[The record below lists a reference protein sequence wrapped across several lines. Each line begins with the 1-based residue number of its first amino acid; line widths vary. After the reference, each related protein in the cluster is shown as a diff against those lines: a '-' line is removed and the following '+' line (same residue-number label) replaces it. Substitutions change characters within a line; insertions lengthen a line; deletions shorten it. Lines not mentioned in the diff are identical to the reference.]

1 MDKNFKRGL
10 VHGIPIMLGYI
21 SVAFGFGIVSVKLGL
36 PAISAVIISFTNL
49 TSAGQTA
56 GVEIIAAGGSFIEL
70 ALAQFII
77 NIRYSL
83 MGFSLSQKLD
93 NTFTA
98 PKRLLTAFGI
108 TDEIYAV
115 AISQPNKITVRY
127 MYGILL
133 LPWFGWTL
141 GTALGVLAGSFLPEA
156 ISNAMGIVLYG
167 MFLAIILP
175 PAKKDK
181 RILLVVVIAIGLSC
195 IFKYLMPF
203 ISGGFAVIISGVVA
217 SVIGALLCP
226 LSEEELA

>member
-10 VHGIPIMLGYI
+10 LHGVPIMLGYL
-21 SVAFGFGIVSVKLGL
+21 SVAFGFGIVSIKLGL
-36 PAISAVIISFTNL
+36 PAISVVIISLTNL

-56 GVEIIAAGGSFIEL
+56 GVEIIAAAGSFIEL

-77 NIRYSL
+77 NVRYSL
-83 MGFSLSQKLD
+83 MGFSLSQRLD
-93 NTFTA
+93 DSFTT
-98 PKRLLTAFGI
+98 PKRMLTSFGI

-127 MYGILL
+127 MYGLIL
-133 LPWFGWTL
+133 LPWIGWTT
-141 GTALGVLAGSFLPEA
+141 GTALGALAGSLLPET

-181 RILLVVVIAIGLSC
+181 RILLVVVIAICLSC
-195 IFKYLMPF
+195 IFKYFIPA
-203 ISGGFAVIISGVVA
+203 ISGGFSVIISGIVA
-217 SVIGALLCP
+217 SIIGALLCP
-226 LSEEELA
+226 LSEEELE